1 MRILELLGEKIA
13 KSSIFEMA
21 FDRKD
26 VEAKITSLS
35 EPITEHLIK
44 VLKWEDDT
52 DKHKH
57 LRDID
62 GWLYKV
68 QRLKLRKNRKPT
80 SHEYF
85 EWLFTDVV
93 QDEITLNRWIKGMHQ
108 YSTLPVSREDQE
120 VFDIIK
126 AIYYKVSF
134 DLETNS
140 FDTITNYYNFE
151 SKE

>member
-26 VEAKITSLS
+26 VESKITSLS

-44 VLKWEDDT
+44 VLKWEDDIN
-52 DKHKH
+52 KQKH

-62 GWLYKV
+62 GWLFKV
-68 QRLKLRKNRKPT
+68 QRLNLRKNRKPT

-85 EWLFTDVV
+85 EWLFSDVV

-108 YSTLPVSREDQE
+108 YSTLPVNREDQE

-140 FDTITNYYNFE
+140 FDTITDYYNF
-151 SKE
+151 

>member
-1 MRILELLGEKIA
+1 MRFLELLGEKLS
-13 KSSIFEMA
+13 KTSIFEMA

-44 VLKWEDDT
+44 VLKWQDDAN
-52 DKHKH
+52 KQKH

-62 GWLYKV
+62 SWLYKV
-68 QRLKLRKNRKPT
+68 QRLKLRKNRKP
-80 SHEYF
+80 SNHEYF

-93 QDEITLNRWIKGMHQ
+93 QDEITLSRWIKGMYQ
-108 YSTLPVSREDQE
+108 YSTLPVLRENDE
-120 VFDIIK
+120 IFDIIK

-140 FDTITNYYNFE
+140 FETITDYYNF
-151 SKE
+151 